1 MFQEAGTWFWSHVV
15 VALLLIW
22 TDSNDTLEPAVNNF
36 EKLIGIYQEPVDT
49 TYDTPPLYNDEPID
63 STWILPDR
71 LQITK
76 DSTSANIPPLR

>member
-36 EKLIGIYQEPVDT
+36 EKMLGIYQLMTFQLMKLFGVYRSKTKSVSVDES
-49 TYDTPPLYNDEPID
+49 LCCG
-63 STWILPDR
+63 L
-71 LQITK
+71 
-76 DSTSANIPPLR
+76 

>member
-49 TYDTPPLYNDEPID
+49 TYDALPLYNDEPID

>member
-36 EKLIGIYQEPVDT
+36 EKMLGIYQEPIDT
-49 TYDTPPLYNDEPID
+49 TYDAPSLYYDELID
-63 STWILPDR
+63 STWVLPDR

-76 DSTSANIPPLR
+76 DTTSADIPPIR